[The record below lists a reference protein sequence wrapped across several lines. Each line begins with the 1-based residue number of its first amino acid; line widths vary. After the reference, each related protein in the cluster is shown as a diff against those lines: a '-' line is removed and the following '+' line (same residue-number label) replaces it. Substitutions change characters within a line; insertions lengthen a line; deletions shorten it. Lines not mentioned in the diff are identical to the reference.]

1 MKRSAVLLA
10 GLGMILTF
18 SLLHPQ
24 PLTTENPINLTPQ
37 QKQYIEDHQLVYL
50 TSDSNRTADHFV
62 LARLYKDAENQYVIF
77 LNYVQNDAESA
88 VSRRLYLAEGR
99 TTKDLDYPLSMINAE
114 LVAQH
119 HYYQSG
125 NGVGEYPLTE
135 TSQAYMNNSL
145 VDETSLWRDCQWV
158 RIPLSQRLG
167 KTTVFGSYIL
177 KTNYPLSEAFHLNL
191 SFIMEKPQTK
201 LKLGIVTLIPRNW
214 ENYNY
219 RLWLDIWKERE

>member
-1 MKRSAVLLA
+1 
-10 GLGMILTF
+10 
-18 SLLHPQ
+18 
-24 PLTTENPINLTPQ
+24 
-37 QKQYIEDHQLVYL
+37 
-50 TSDSNRTADHFV
+50 
-62 LARLYKDAENQYVIF
+62 
-77 LNYVQNDAESA
+77 
-88 VSRRLYLAEGR
+88 
-99 TTKDLDYPLSMINAE
+99 
-114 LVAQH
+114 
-119 HYYQSG
+119 
-125 NGVGEYPLTE
+125 
-135 TSQAYMNNSL
+135 MNNSL

-201 LKLGIVTLIPRNW
+201 LKLGIVTLMPRNW